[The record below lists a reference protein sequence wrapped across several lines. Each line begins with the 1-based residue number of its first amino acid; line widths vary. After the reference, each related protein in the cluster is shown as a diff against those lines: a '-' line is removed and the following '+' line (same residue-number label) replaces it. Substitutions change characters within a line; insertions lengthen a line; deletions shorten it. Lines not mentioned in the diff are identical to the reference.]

1 MTFVEAAQRVLE
13 EAIHPLN
20 YKEMWESVLAMGLDK
35 QIGAK
40 NKGTRGKAPQII
52 LVSQLYLHM
61 QNEKN
66 NSKFFIASRQPVTFW
81 LKARK
86 NELKKVGKSKDK

>member
-1 MTFVEAAQRVLE
+1 MTFLQAAERVLE
-13 EAIHPLN
+13 RAIHPLT

-52 LVSQLYLHM
+52 LVSQLYLNM
-61 QNEKN
+61 QNEK
-66 NSKFFIASRQPVTFW
+66 SKSRFFISSRQPVTFW
-81 LKARK
+81 LKSRK
-86 NELKKVGKSKDK
+86 DELKRFKNKEK